1 MTAKTHKRR
10 TTYVFMN
17 TTYVGFMNTNK
28 YHMLTNSLFP
38 LLLYYCLFYE
48 IIFLFAYVFFL
59 LL

>member
-1 MTAKTHKRR
+1 
-10 TTYVFMN
+10 MN